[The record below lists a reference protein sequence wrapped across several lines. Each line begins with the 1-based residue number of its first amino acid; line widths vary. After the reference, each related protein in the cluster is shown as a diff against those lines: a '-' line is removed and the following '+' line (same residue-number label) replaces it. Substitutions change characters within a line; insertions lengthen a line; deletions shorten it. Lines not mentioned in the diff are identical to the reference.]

1 MTSAN
6 VAMGYCDPVETVEV
20 PVRAGGYLKHDVLDI
35 LVQWSAGEIGGGVAY
50 ERIVAR
56 AAEDLPE

>member
-1 MTSAN
+1 MDI
-6 VAMGYCDPVETVEV
+6 VMV

-35 LVQWSAGEIGGGVAY
+35 LVQWSAGEIGGGIAY

-56 AAEDLPE
+56 AAEDVPDKEP